1 MTFVVADRVQENGT
15 VATGTGS
22 VTLAG
27 AVNGYQS
34 FASGIGNN
42 NTTYYTI
49 YDPVTYAWEVG
60 LGTVTTS
67 PNTLART
74 TVYANSSGT
83 QPSKIS
89 FSTSD
94 TLTVFVTY
102 PAEIAIYTAASSSL
116 NSLTLT
122 SPITGSSNKGALNY
136 GTIGYSDTNIFA
148 SFQTSVNS
156 YAQIVIQNSNAGSAA
171 SADVVVS
178 SDSGTATANYG
189 DFGINS
195 TGYTGTGP
203 LNSPSMVYLYSQSYD
218 LTIGTNTSNAI
229 HFTINNA
236 ATDAMTINTSG
247 SIAINGQTGSLG
259 QVLISQGSSTP
270 PSWGNAGGNLV
281 VTDFTATAGQT
292 TFSVT
297 YVVGTVSVYRNG
309 IKLGL
314 ADFTATNGTSV
325 VLATG
330 AVVGD
335 LIEIQSFST
344 LTLYS
349 SITSQNFS
357 GNGSTTAF
365 TMNVN
370 PANSASVLVAINGV
384 TQDPVNYT
392 VSGTTLT
399 FSTAPAT
406 GTNNI
411 SVRYLGVPSTTS
423 VSSFSAGTTGFSPTS
438 AASGAVT
445 LSGTLVVANGG
456 TGLTTLTSGYVPY
469 GAGTAALNSSSTF
482 TFDGTTLF
490 SPSASYSGNL
500 TFTGTASKILG
511 DFSNATLA
519 NRTVIQT
526 STTNGSTGVY
536 VVPNGTS
543 TAASIQALNA
553 ATPTNA
559 SKILIATNGTT
570 DVQLV
575 SGINGSGT
583 YLPLTFYNSG
593 VEMMRIST
601 AGLVSLSNGVGL
613 ANQSLSSAP
622 SSPTAGQQY
631 FNSTTGF
638 MNYWTGSQWA
648 SYGTLSPSTVSFL
661 VVAGGGAGG
670 GSTSAGFGG
679 GGGAG
684 GLIYSAS
691 QAISASTV
699 YTVTVGAGGAAVVSS
714 ATNGNNG
721 SNSLFGTFANGSTG
735 AVGGGGGARYSGS
748 LANSGGSGGG
758 AANNAGS
765 GGYGSGTSGQGN
777 QGGISY
783 NFTIGAGGGGGGG
796 AGAVGGN
803 SGSNDP
809 GPSGSG
815 GVGLAYS
822 ISGSSVYYA
831 GGGGAGAYNAGGDQP
846 GGGGTGGGGAGGAAT
861 ANGTSGTANTGGG
874 GGGIGGSATSSGAGG
889 SGVVI
894 IAYPLTYKAATTTGT
909 VTYSQGGGNN
919 VYTFT
924 GSGTITF

>member
-482 TFDGTTLF
+482 TL
-490 SPSASYSGNL
+490 
-500 TFTGTASKILG
+500 
-511 DFSNATLA
+511 
-519 NRTVIQT
+519 
-526 STTNGSTGVY
+526 ST
-536 VVPNGTS
+536 P
-543 TAASIQALNA
+543 
-553 ATPTNA
+553 
-559 SKILIATNGTT
+559 
-570 DVQLV
+570 
-575 SGINGSGT
+575 
-583 YLPLTFYNSG
+583 F
-593 VEMMRIST
+593 
-601 AGLVSLSNGVGL
+601 GLRL
-613 ANQSLSSAP
+613 
-622 SSPTAGQQY
+622 
-631 FNSTTGF
+631 
-638 MNYWTGSQWA
+638 
-648 SYGTLSPSTVSFL
+648 
-661 VVAGGGAGG
+661 
-670 GSTSAGFGG
+670 
-679 GGGAG
+679 
-684 GLIYSAS
+684 
-691 QAISASTV
+691 
-699 YTVTVGAGGAAVVSS
+699 
-714 ATNGNNG
+714 
-721 SNSLFGTFANGSTG
+721 
-735 AVGGGGGARYSGS
+735 
-748 LANSGGSGGG
+748 
-758 AANNAGS
+758 
-765 GGYGSGTSGQGN
+765 
-777 QGGISY
+777 
-783 NFTIGAGGGGGGG
+783 
-796 AGAVGGN
+796 
-803 SGSNDP
+803 
-809 GPSGSG
+809 
-815 GVGLAYS
+815 
-822 ISGSSVYYA
+822 
-831 GGGGAGAYNAGGDQP
+831 
-846 GGGGTGGGGAGGAAT
+846 
-861 ANGTSGTANTGGG
+861 
-874 GGGIGGSATSSGAGG
+874 
-889 SGVVI
+889 
-894 IAYPLTYKAATTTGT
+894 
-909 VTYSQGGGNN
+909 
-919 VYTFT
+919 
-924 GSGTITF
+924 

>member
-15 VATGTGS
+15 VASGTGS

-102 PAEIAIYTAASSSL
+102 PAEIAIYTAASASL
-116 NSLTLT
+116 NSLSLT
-122 SPITGSSNKGALNY
+122 SSITASSNKGALNY
-136 GTIGYSDTNIFA
+136 GTLTYSDTNIFE
-148 SFQTSVNS
+148 SYQTSVNG
-156 YAQIVIQNSNAGSAA
+156 YAQIIIQNSNSGSAA
-171 SADVVVS
+171 SADLVVS
-178 SDSGTATANYG
+178 SDSGTATTNYG
-189 DFGINS
+189 NFGINS

-292 TFSVT
+292 TFTLT

-335 LIEIQSFST
+335 LIEIQSFTT

-349 SITSQNFS
+349 SITSQDFS

-365 TMNVN
+365 TMSTN

-384 TQDPVNYT
+384 VQDPANYT
-392 VSGTTLT
+392 VSGNTLT
-399 FSTAPAT
+399 FTTAPAT

-411 SVRYLGVPSTTS
+411 SCRYLGVPSTTS

-438 AASGAVT
+438 TASGAVT

-456 TGLTTLTSGYVPY
+456 TGLTTLTSGYIPY

-490 SPSASYSGNL
+490 SPSASHSGNL

-543 TAASIQALNA
+543 TAASIQALNN

-559 SKILIATNGTT
+559 AKILIATNGTT

-575 SGINGSGT
+575 SGINGSAS
-583 YLPLTFYNSG
+583 YLPLTFWNAG
-593 VEMMRIST
+593 AEQMRLDI
-601 AGLVSLSNGVGL
+601 NG
-613 ANQSLSSAP
+613 N
-622 SSPTAGQQY
+622 
-631 FNSTTGF
+631 
-638 MNYWTGSQWA
+638 
-648 SYGTLSPSTVSFL
+648 FL
-661 VVAGGGAGG
+661 
-670 GSTSAGFGG
+670 T
-679 GGGAG
+679 G
-684 GLIYSAS
+684 GLTSYPGRANTN
-691 QAISASTV
+691 AI
-699 YTVTVGAGGAAVVSS
+699 
-714 ATNGNNG
+714 
-721 SNSLFGTFANGSTG
+721 ANGS
-735 AVGGGGGARYSGS
+735 VS
-748 LANSGGSGGG
+748 LNQQRELRWYGT
-758 AANNAGS
+758 NAS
-765 GGYGSGTSGQGN
+765 L
-777 QGGISY
+777 
-783 NFTIGAGGGGGGG
+783 F
-796 AGAVGGN
+796 
-803 SGSNDP
+803 
-809 GPSGSG
+809 
-815 GVGLAYS
+815 
-822 ISGSSVYYA
+822 
-831 GGGGAGAYNAGGDQP
+831 
-846 GGGGTGGGGAGGAAT
+846 GGAGGADDTLNISSGNGINFYSTDPTKLAT
-861 ANGTSGTANTGGG
+861 FVTSGSSKGTLQFLVSGQGIQFTNSSALTNSILNDYETG
-874 GGGIGGSATSSGAGG
+874 SWTPTDQSGAGLTFSSTNGAYTKIGNIVTLFFNVTFPTTASTAQISIGGFPFTSSSSVPNPSGGVITFMTSGYSSPIFFPMGGGATKVSLYTTAG
-889 SGVVI
+889 SLVQNVNFSGAILRVQ
-894 IAYPLTYKAATTTGT
+894 LTYQA
-909 VTYSQGGGNN
+909 S
-919 VYTFT
+919 F
-924 GSGTITF
+924 